1 MQANGK
7 DFPQAFDAAKDK
19 LRLREPQFKISGVEV
34 SLGPRRGGAQLRISG
49 AVWRALGAVPGK
61 PAAAT
66 VERCT
71 RYICASSWQGRF
83 QTL

>member
-1 MQANGK
+1 
-7 DFPQAFDAAKDK
+7 
-19 LRLREPQFKISGVEV
+19 
-34 SLGPRRGGAQLRISG
+34 LRISG

-71 RYICASSWQGRF
+71 RHICASLLARQIPDMLMSTAKRAIIHRHHLRGF
-83 QTL
+83 VEGGGLDDGISLFC